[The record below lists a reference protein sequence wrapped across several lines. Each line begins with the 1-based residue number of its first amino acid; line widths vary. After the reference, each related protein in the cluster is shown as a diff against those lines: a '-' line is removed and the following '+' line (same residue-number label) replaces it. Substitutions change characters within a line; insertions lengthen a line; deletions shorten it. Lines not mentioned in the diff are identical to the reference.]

1 MQRIGFVGL
10 GDMGIYMSKNLLKA
24 GYSVKGF
31 DVSEARMKQFVENGG
46 IPCAN
51 SAEVGCG
58 IDVAI
63 VMVVTGDQVRSVLF
77 DEHGLLE
84 NMTKGATVIV
94 TATIGTKPM
103 MDIAAQAAEQGIN
116 VVDCAVTGGQVGAEN
131 ASLAMMVAAP
141 KAVVDS
147 CMDVLKIMGKTIVV
161 AGEQAGMGQTV
172 KNCNGVMSALC
183 TIATC
188 EAMALGAKAGVD
200 PQVIAQV
207 LGNGSC
213 GSPLFRN
220 YAEKIISRKFVGGG
234 VQLKLLYKDTNIV
247 MDMARELG
255 VPLYG
260 TAVCN
265 EVIHA
270 AMAQFPGEDCWSP
283 VKLYEAIT
291 GVEVK

>member
-1 MQRIGFVGL
+1 MQKIGFIGL

-24 GYSVKGF
+24 GHMVKGF
-31 DVSEARMKQFVENGG
+31 DVSQARLQQFAENGG
-46 IPCAN
+46 VVCQS
-51 SAEVGCG
+51 SAEVGRD

-77 DEHGLLE
+77 GEHGLME
-84 NMTKGATVIV
+84 SMAKGTTVIV

-103 MDIAAQAAEQGIN
+103 MEIAAQAAEYGVN
-116 VVDCAVTGGQVGAEN
+116 VVDCAVTGGQIGAEN

-141 KAVVDS
+141 KEVIDS
-147 CMDVLKIMGKTIVV
+147 CMNILQVLGKTIVV
-161 AGEQAGMGQTV
+161 AGDKAGMGQTV

-188 EAMALGAKAGVD
+188 EAMALGVKAGVD

-220 YAEKIISRKFVGGG
+220 YAEKIISRKFSGGG

-255 VPLYG
+255 IPLYG
-260 TAVCN
+260 TSVCN

-270 AMAQFPGEDCWSP
+270 AMTKYPGEDCWSP
-283 VKLYEAIT
+283 VKLYEEIT

>member
-1 MQRIGFVGL
+1 M
-10 GDMGIYMSKNLLKA
+10 
-24 GYSVKGF
+24 
-31 DVSEARMKQFVENGG
+31 
-46 IPCAN
+46 
-51 SAEVGCG
+51 
-58 IDVAI
+58 
-63 VMVVTGDQVRSVLF
+63 LF
-77 DEHGLLE
+77 GEHGLME
-84 NMTKGATVIV
+84 SMAKGTTVIV

-103 MDIAAQAAEQGIN
+103 MEIAAQAAEYGVN
-116 VVDCAVTGGQVGAEN
+116 VVDCAVTGGQIGAEN

-141 KAVVDS
+141 KEVIDS
-147 CMDVLKIMGKTIVV
+147 CMNILQVLGKTIVV
-161 AGEQAGMGQTV
+161 AGDKAGMGQTV

-188 EAMALGAKAGVD
+188 EAMALGVKAGVD

-220 YAEKIISRKFVGGG
+220 YAEKIISRKFSGGG

-255 VPLYG
+255 IPLYG
-260 TAVCN
+260 TSVCN

-270 AMAQFPGEDCWSP
+270 AMTKYPGEDCWSP
-283 VKLYEAIT
+283 VKLYEEIT

>member
-1 MQRIGFVGL
+1 MQKIGFIGL

-24 GYSVKGF
+24 GHMVKGF
-31 DVSEARMKQFVENGG
+31 DVSQARLQQFAENGG
-46 IPCAN
+46 VVCQS
-51 SAEVGCG
+51 SAEVGRD

-77 DEHGLLE
+77 GEHGLKE
-84 NMTKGATVIV
+84 SMAKGTTVIV

-103 MDIAAQAAEQGIN
+103 MEIAAQAAEYGVN
-116 VVDCAVTGGQVGAEN
+116 VVDCAVTGGQIGAEN

-141 KAVVDS
+141 KEVIDS
-147 CMDVLKIMGKTIVV
+147 CMNILQVLGKTIVV
-161 AGEQAGMGQTV
+161 AGDKAGMGQTV

-188 EAMALGAKAGVD
+188 EAMALGVKAGVD

-220 YAEKIISRKFVGGG
+220 YAEKIISRKFSGGG

-255 VPLYG
+255 IPLYG
-260 TAVCN
+260 TSVCN

-270 AMAQFPGEDCWSP
+270 AMTKYPGEDCWSP
-283 VKLYEAIT
+283 VKLYEEIT